1 MRWRWTGQSRAAFE
15 KQYLT
20 GSFYLYHGFSVIVAQ
35 PLSFTMAW
43 TLRATPS
50 LRISSTG
57 RKAQSASQPA
67 DSADNPAGKLRLPP
81 VLLLIRSVRRDTMS
95 RFYM

>member
-1 MRWRWTGQSRAAFE
+1 LPGTQQEDPADLLRRR
-15 KQYLT
+15 L
-20 GSFYLYHGFSVIVAQ
+20 I
-35 PLSFTMAW
+35 FTMAW

-50 LRISSTG
+50 LRIPSAG

-81 VLLLIRSVRRDTMS
+81 ALLLIRSVRRKKRSAQLGFSLKIEILCPWHDSKLVM
-95 RFYM
+95 